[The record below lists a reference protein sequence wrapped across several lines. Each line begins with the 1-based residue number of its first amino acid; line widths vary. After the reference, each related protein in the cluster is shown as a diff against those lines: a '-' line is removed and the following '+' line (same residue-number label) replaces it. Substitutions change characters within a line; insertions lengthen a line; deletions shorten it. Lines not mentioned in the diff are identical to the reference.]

1 MRRTATRPRTYR
13 SHCHSTLIVPIRY
26 ARCRVAVK
34 TALPLAPER
43 ATPYVHRRVAVY
55 GALPRT
61 LIAAR
66 QCTARSHVRSSP
78 SGSVRR
84 APTYAHRRAAV
95 YGVPSSEGHQRVLHM
110 PPSALTAC
118 HLMPASLLR
127 SSKSCPLSCMPS
139 FLRPPCPI
147 GVDITEKIDR
157 LPGVLAGVNTHS
169 ASPQPRHHETP
180 TLTLINRQGP

>member
-78 SGSVRR
+78 PGSVRR

-95 YGVPSSEGHQRVLHM
+95 YGAPSGADHQRV
-110 PPSALTAC
+110 
-118 HLMPASLLR
+118 PAP
-127 SSKSCPLSCMPS
+127 K
-139 FLRPPCPI
+139 RP
-147 GVDITEKIDR
+147 D
-157 LPGVLAGVNTHS
+157 GVLPHAGLSPEELQELPLAMHAQLPEAPMPYRSRHNRKNRPIARGSSRGKHS
-169 ASPQPRHHETP
+169 SCVSLTSSP
-180 TLTLINRQGP
+180 